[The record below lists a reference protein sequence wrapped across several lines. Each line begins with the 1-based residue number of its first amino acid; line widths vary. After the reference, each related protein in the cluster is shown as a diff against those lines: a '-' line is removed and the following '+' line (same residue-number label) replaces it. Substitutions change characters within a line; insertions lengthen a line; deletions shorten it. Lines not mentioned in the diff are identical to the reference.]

1 MKTISRIFVFGLL
14 GLLGLAIHPACAQ
27 CGAPA
32 NLNVSHITGSAA
44 TVTWD
49 YDTAVFGE
57 PSGFLLLLTK
67 TAGTDTTLFYPGSS
81 NRRQALTGLDG
92 RTDYRVLLVAMGCTD
107 TASINFSTVCDAGGS
122 LTIGIDSG
130 VYNDVPI
137 RMQRKYSISQQLFIA
152 AEMSGV
158 DTVIGLQFKMVSGL
172 DRTRQVDI
180 YLDTTSLEAYTN
192 STNYLS
198 QSPSNR
204 YFSGSV
210 DFTQGWV
217 TLMFDSAFAPVAGKG
232 VVLTVVDNTGSTGGI
247 HGFQVS
253 YTDTARCVSVSGNTQ
268 SYNAWS
274 ADVMGTT
281 SPGQYRT
288 TTVFLTPCGASSC
301 DSPYIISAEPYDNA
315 VDLEW
320 YGNGGTHFCVDWRY
334 ADSTE
339 WQYAVSY
346 TTATTLHMV
355 GLNQHTDYVVRVGNL
370 CVGDTAY
377 DEVAVT
383 TLCGREPIPF
393 SEDFTNFTAPANGD
407 IQRCWYRTAS
417 AGNWPQYKNSTY
429 YALSGSGSM
438 EFKRRAALVLP
449 LMQANVA
456 TLAVEFWGASWGN
469 IGHLEVGV
477 AIDPTDTSTYMVVK
491 TVNIGNV
498 ANTWEHHTIYLDGYT
513 GNGEYIFLR
522 DKDNLPLNKS
532 FYIDNLTVD
541 YIPQCR
547 IVEAMTI
554 ENVTDSSVTLLID
567 DEYEHDTYTLR
578 WEADSVADSMTV
590 PPSAVATI
598 GGLQPSTV
606 YSIMVRGNCGTEHS
620 QWTPLTPSTVRTACG
635 AIAVTDS
642 SAYFEDFEAGD
653 LSCMWQLD
661 DSNHIG
667 WTLFAEGEVV
677 DCEESTAHSASHA
690 TQLGYNTTSR
700 PGSVMLVLPTFDF
713 SQLSGDAAL
722 SFWHYQAYD
731 NDYGFLA
738 AIEMNEEFGGG
749 GDTVNWYT
757 PAMRIYYRTVATAPW
772 QLLATIDQPAVN
784 LWQQQYLQLPASQG
798 AATYQVA
805 IQGFVG
811 IQSGCGNFIDD
822 ISVSLGG
829 DCMAPTNV
837 AVSDISELSATVSWS
852 GDAPA
857 YLVQWRHADSSD
869 WRSLTITDT
878 HAVIHPL
885 ESSAPYIVYVSSLCP
900 NGGIVPS
907 NILQF
912 NTVFCLNSIM
922 RSNVVIADTV
932 TVYGPHFTN
941 SRNSYTETLIRDTV
955 LNGLDEILG
964 FEFYVADP
972 AYRLDPFTGDT
983 LVDFEGRKMCMG
995 AVFTN
1000 VDIYMGLTS
1009 DSTLG
1014 TIHFDST
1021 FRKVCEGCD
1030 MSFRDTGAH
1039 RIFFDSAFVWD
1050 GQSNVILGIYHQVS
1064 HADVMG
1070 MEAVQYVGYRNS
1082 KGDTLSVARYSE
1094 GATFSLNPNA
1104 YDYIHNIQSGLLAG
1118 CNPYSVPKLTFLGCE
1133 PLCIEPLVGPVS
1145 TTRSS
1150 ITVSWYNQDA
1160 DMTLSIRE
1168 AGSSNPW
1175 SSPVSVSDTSTYTFT
1190 GLEQGTVYEIL
1201 LSHDCGDGET
1211 SVTVEA
1217 STSICYP
1224 VSDLVAEVVDTVVE
1238 LNWTAG
1244 ENNVNWVVHCIDA
1257 SGASLINAVD
1267 TNHATI
1273 NGLTPG
1279 ETYTIRV
1286 TPNCG
1291 ESGDFW
1297 FGEPTVTE
1305 VTIPNV
1311 GIDNVKGDSVAIYPN
1326 PTTGKTTVSIGS
1338 LDGAATLD
1346 LIGMDGRILGT
1357 YRMESTTLELDL
1369 SGYVAGAYFLR
1380 LRTTTQN
1387 SVHKLVV
1394 K

>member
-1 MKTISRIFVFGLL
+1 MKTISKIFVL
-14 GLLGLAIHPACAQ
+14 GLLGLIGLASHPACAQ
-27 CGAPA
+27 CGVPA
-32 NLNVSHITGSAA
+32 NLAVSHITGSAA

-67 TAGTDTTLFYPGSS
+67 TTGTDTTLFYPGSS
-81 NRRQALTGLDG
+81 NRRQALTGLDE
-92 RTDYRVLLVAMGCTD
+92 RTAYRVLLVATGCTD

-122 LTIGIDSG
+122 LTIGINSG
-130 VYNDVPI
+130 YYNYVPI
-137 RMQRKYSISQQLFIA
+137 RMASKYSISQQLFTA
-152 AEMSGV
+152 AEMAGV
-158 DTVIGLQFKMVSGL
+158 DTVIGLQFKMLSGV
-172 DRTRQVDI
+172 DRTRSVDI
-180 YLDTTSLEAYTN
+180 YLDTTSLDAYTD

-198 QSPSNR
+198 QPPSNR

-217 TLMFDSAFAPVAGKG
+217 TLMLDSAFATVAGKG
-232 VVLTVVDNTGSTGGI
+232 VVLTVVDNTGSMGSSHT
-247 HGFQVS
+247 FQIS
-253 YTDTARCVSVSGNTQ
+253 YTDLARCVSVYRNTQ
-268 SYNAWS
+268 SYNAWLAP

-339 WQYAVSY
+339 WQSAVSY

-355 GLNQHTDYVVRVGNL
+355 GLNLHTDYVVRVGNL
-370 CVGDTAY
+370 CSGDTAY

-393 SEDFTNFTAPANGD
+393 SEDFTNFTAPSSGD
-407 IQRCWYRTAS
+407 IQRCWYRTS
-417 AGNWPQYKNSTY
+417 AFGAWPRIYDVPG
-429 YALSGSGSM
+429 ALA
-438 EFKRRAALVLP
+438 FRKRGALVLP
-449 LMQANVA
+449 RMQADA
-456 TLAVEFWGASWGN
+456 SALGVEFDGLSEYGF
-469 IGHLEVGV
+469 GHVEVGV
-477 AIDPTDTSTYMVVK
+477 ASDPADTNTYTVVK
-491 TVNIGNV
+491 TVNVGNV
-498 ANTWEHHTIYLDGYT
+498 ANTWERHTVYLDSYT

-522 DKDNLPLNKS
+522 TLNNRYGVD

-598 GGLQPSTV
+598 GGLQPGTV

-731 NDYGFLA
+731 NDYSLLA
-738 AIEMNEEFGGG
+738 AMEMNVETGGS

-811 IQSGCGNFIDD
+811 IRSGCGNFIDD
-822 ISVSLGG
+822 ISVSLGA

-837 AVSDISELSATVSWS
+837 AVSDISERSATVSWS

-869 WRSLTITDT
+869 WQGLTIADT

-941 SRNSYTETLIRDTV
+941 SRNSYTETIIRDTV

-972 AYRLDPFTGDT
+972 AYKIDPFTGDT
-983 LVDFEGRKMCMG
+983 FVDFEGRKMCMG

-1064 HADVMG
+1064 HSEIMG
-1070 MEAVQYVGYRNS
+1070 MEAVQYVGYRNG
-1082 KGDTLSVARYSE
+1082 KGDTLSVARFSE
-1094 GATFSLNPNA
+1094 GATFSLDPNA
-1104 YDYIHNIQSGLLAG
+1104 NNYIHNIQSGLLAG

-1145 TTRSS
+1145 TTHSS
-1150 ITVSWYNQDA
+1150 ITVSWYNQNA
-1160 DMTLSIRE
+1160 DMALSIRE

-1257 SGASLINAVD
+1257 SGVSLITAVD
-1267 TNHATI
+1267 TNHITLS
-1273 NGLTPG
+1273 GLTPG

-1311 GIDNVKGDSVAIYPN
+1311 GIDNVKGDAVAIYPN
-1326 PTTGKTTVSIGS
+1326 PTTGKTTVSLGS
-1338 LDGAATLD
+1338 LEGTATLD
-1346 LIGMDGRILGT
+1346 IIGIDGRTLASYT
-1357 YRMESTTLELDL
+1357 TSSTSIELDL
-1369 SGYVAGAYFLR
+1369 SAYPAGAYFLH
-1380 LRTTTQN
+1380 LRSASQN